1 MSKIVDMDNEQVRQK
16 LKSILLELQNLLAS
30 LDSNKQELIQE
41 EQRTHCPVCSESLSD
56 GSRVIRGVHER
67 CYQLLRRNHRLI
79 DAEENGI
86 VLPKGKSG
94 RKSTIDVDMV
104 LESAK
109 TAKYL
114 IGPAVEGM
122 KKNRQK
128 PKE

>member
-1 MSKIVDMDNEQVRQK
+1 MDENELREQ
-16 LKSILLELQNLLAS
+16 LLRVAAELQNIAE
-30 LDSNKQELIQE
+30 KLIKAPTSIKPAE
-41 EQRTHCPVCSESLSD
+41 RTHCPVCNELLND
-56 GSRVIRGVHER
+56 GTKVVRGVHSRCQKRLER
-67 CYQLLRRNHRLI
+67 QGAI
-79 DAEENGI
+79 GEAELAG
-86 VLPKGKSG
+86 VLLPKSKSG

-114 IGPAVEGM
+114 IGPAVEGI